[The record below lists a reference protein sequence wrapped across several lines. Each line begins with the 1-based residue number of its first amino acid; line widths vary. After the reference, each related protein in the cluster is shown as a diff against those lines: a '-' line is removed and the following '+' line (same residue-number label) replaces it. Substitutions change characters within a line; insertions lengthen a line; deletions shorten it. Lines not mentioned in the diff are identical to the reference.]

1 MRYVLLIHSDP
12 DSWVHPMFLPSGTG
26 VDLCDARAAA
36 FDRLL
41 REITESG
48 ELIAASALADP
59 VARTPLRCSGDAL
72 LATDD
77 TMGLARSHL
86 AGFLVVDV
94 DSPQRAVEVAA
105 RIPAAGE
112 GRVEM
117 RPVMG
122 LSGMEM

>member
-1 MRYVLLIHSDP
+1 VRYVLLIHSDP
-12 DSWVHPMFLPSGTG
+12 DSWVHPMFLPSGTD

-36 FDRLL
+36 FAKLL

-59 VARTPLRCSGDAL
+59 ITSTTVRRSGGAL
-72 LATDD
+72 LATD
-77 TMGLARSHL
+77 GPVVPARSHL

-105 RIPAAGE
+105 RLPAAGD
-112 GRVEM
+112 GRVEI

>member
-12 DSWVHPMFLPSGTG
+12 DSWVHPMFLPSGSG
-26 VDLCDARAAA
+26 AEPCDSRTAA

-41 REITESG
+41 REVTESG
-48 ELIAASALADP
+48 ELIAAAALADSVTSTTVRRSDGVPLASDGP
-59 VARTPLRCSGDAL
+59 VVPTG
-72 LATDD
+72 
-77 TMGLARSHL
+77 GHL

-94 DSPQRAVEVAA
+94 DSPQRAVEVAS
-105 RIPAAGE
+105 RLPAAGDS
-112 GRVEM
+112 RVEI